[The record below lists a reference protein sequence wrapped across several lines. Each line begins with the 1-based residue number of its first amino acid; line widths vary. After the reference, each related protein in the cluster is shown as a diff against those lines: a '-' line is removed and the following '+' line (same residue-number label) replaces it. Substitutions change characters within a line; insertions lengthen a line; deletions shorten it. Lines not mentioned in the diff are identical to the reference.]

1 MSERREELQPDECG
15 KDKKISFEKY
25 VGKVMAVIKQAG
37 QTENSQLVEFG
48 QKGST
53 AEAGHP
59 IGLREK
65 RLSTDVEVL
74 SPSLAGSQLGI

>member
-1 MSERREELQPDECG
+1 MMDVT
-15 KDKKISFEKY
+15 KK
-25 VGKVMAVIKQAG
+25 AG

-53 AEAGHP
+53 AEAGDAVR
-59 IGLREK
+59 LREK

-74 SPSLAGSQLGI
+74 SPSLARSQLGIQL